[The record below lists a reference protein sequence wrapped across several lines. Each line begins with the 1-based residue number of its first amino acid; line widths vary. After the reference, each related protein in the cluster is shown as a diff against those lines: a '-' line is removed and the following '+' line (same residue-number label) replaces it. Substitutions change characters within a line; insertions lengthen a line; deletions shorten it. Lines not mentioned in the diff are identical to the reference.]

1 MKRMNSRGDG
11 RPWPSSRAK
20 RGSLLST
27 LSRIASVILSML
39 QEIFDESAYQRFL
52 DRSRLESS
60 PKAYAIF
67 RQETE
72 QSQSRRPRCC

>member
-1 MKRMNSRGDG
+1 MKRMNSREDI
-11 RPWPSSRAK
+11 RPRLSSRAK
-20 RGSLLST
+20 RKDGFAV
-27 LSRIASVILSML
+27 LSRMASVILSIL

-52 DRSRLESS
+52 EKSRLESS

-72 QSQSRRPRCC
+72 HAQSRRPRCC